1 MIVCINVK
9 NLLNYTLISK
19 KIFKGVSIYENQKKL
34 KKSYLT
40 SFKADEPTIQE
51 LRNIAKN
58 LGIKLKRNMKKKTY

>member
-1 MIVCINVK
+1 MK
-9 NLLNYTLISK
+9 TK
-19 KIFKGVSIYENQKKL
+19 KV

-58 LGIKLKRNMKKKTY
+58 LGIKLKRNMKKKDILKLTLNFEIFEIDTQWEKNRTFKFQKR